1 MKVAK
6 WPTSNDLIRM
16 LSSFMVFTFNIRF
29 HMFLHFEMVYDVFIL
44 YVIKWWYIDIYTS
57 CSYISLSKTNNTAC
71 DKMKI
76 VKLFNLLYKYVLT
89 RYPTKGN
96 NTKWQRKQTFSERFD
111 DEEWKKREVA
121 KKLKMIKSFRNE
133 ANKQETNKQRKNCR
147 SF

>member
-1 MKVAK
+1 
-6 WPTSNDLIRM
+6 
-16 LSSFMVFTFNIRF
+16 
-29 HMFLHFEMVYDVFIL
+29 MFLHFEMVYDVFIL